1 MIRFLG
7 FPWFFWY
14 CHQML
19 ALCCIDD
26 HQLSGIVKNKN
37 KSDDENIYLAENITV
52 EILAAPAGG
61 GVEWVAGLAGA
72 DSQVHGIV
80 WLCHVHS
87 EVIKG
92 V

>member
-1 MIRFLG
+1 
-7 FPWFFWY
+7 
-14 CHQML
+14 ML

-61 GVEWVAGLAGA
+61 GVE
-72 DSQVHGIV
+72 
-80 WLCHVHS
+80 
-87 EVIKG
+87 
-92 V
+92 